1 MQLLVTFT
9 VHSLLSFV
17 GWAYGALRYHTA
29 RPIRQSLLQRGRVI
43 TLGVPNFR
51 GASSSLDRFFVVL
64 ASAIDLRGP
73 EVGLGL

>member
-1 MQLLVTFT
+1 MESSGTQMTSMAMKPRVR
-9 VHSLLSFV
+9 VLS
-17 GWAYGALRYHTA
+17 
-29 RPIRQSLLQRGRVI
+29 RQSATAGGRVI
-43 TLGVPNFR
+43 TLGVPSFR